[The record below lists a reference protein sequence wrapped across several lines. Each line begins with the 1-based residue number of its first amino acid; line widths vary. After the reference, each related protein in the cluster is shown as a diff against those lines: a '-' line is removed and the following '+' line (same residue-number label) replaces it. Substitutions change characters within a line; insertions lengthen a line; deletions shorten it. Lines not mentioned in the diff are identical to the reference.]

1 MAEET
6 LKVIAR
12 IKARPE
18 KIDELRALL
27 GGLVEPTR
35 AEPGCLRYELLHNT
49 ADPTDFTFVEEWRDD
64 AALESHFSTA
74 HIKAALARFNEL
86 AAEPLD
92 LRRYR
97 AAGSV
102 GSKQ

>member
-18 KIDELRALL
+18 KIDEMREMLS
-27 GGLVEPTR
+27 GLVAPTR
-35 AEPGCLRYELLHNT
+35 AEAGCVRYELLHNT
-49 ADPTDFTFVEEWRDD
+49 ADPADFTFVEEWRDD
-64 AALESHFSTA
+64 AALESHFSTG
-74 HIKAALARFNEL
+74 HVQAALTRFQEL
-86 AAEPLD
+86 AAEPMD

-97 AAGSV
+97 SV
-102 GSKQ
+102 G

>member
-12 IKARPE
+12 IKARPD
-18 KIDELRALL
+18 KIEEMRALL
-27 GGLVEPTR
+27 SGLVRPTR

-49 ADPTDFTFVEEWRDD
+49 TDPADFTFVEEWRDD
-64 AALESHFSTA
+64 AALESHFDTE
-74 HIKAALARFNEL
+74 HVRAALTRFQEL
-86 AAEPLD
+86 AAEPMD

-97 AAGSV
+97 SV
-102 GSKQ
+102 

>member
-12 IKARPE
+12 IKARPD
-18 KIDELRALL
+18 KVDEMRALL
-27 GGLVEPTR
+27 AGLVGPTR

-49 ADPTDFTFVEEWRDD
+49 ADPTDFTFVEEWSGDH
-64 AALESHFSTA
+64 ALESHFNTE
-74 HIKAALARFNEL
+74 HVKAALTRFQEL
-86 AAEPLD
+86 AAEPMD

-97 AAGSV
+97 AAG
-102 GSKQ
+102 

>member
-6 LKVIAR
+6 LRVIAHIR
-12 IKARPE
+12 ARPE
-18 KIDELRALL
+18 KIEEMRALL
-27 GGLVEPTR
+27 TGLVQPTR
-35 AEPGCLRYELLHNT
+35 AESGCLRYELLHNA

-64 AALESHFSTA
+64 SALESHFNTE
-74 HIKAALARFNEL
+74 HVKAALARFQEV

-97 AAGSV
+97 AV
-102 GSKQ
+102 G

>member
-12 IKARPE
+12 IRALPGQ
-18 KIDELRALL
+18 IDEMRELL
-27 GGLVEPTR
+27 AGLVSPTR
-35 AEPGCLRYELLHNT
+35 AEAGCLRYELLHNLT
-49 ADPTDFTFVEEWRDD
+49 DPSDFTFVEEWRDD
-64 AALESHFSTA
+64 TALESHFNTE
-74 HIKAALARFNEL
+74 HIKAALARFQEL

-97 AAGSV
+97 TAG
-102 GSKQ
+102 

>member
-6 LKVIAR
+6 LKVIAHIR
-12 IKARPE
+12 ARPE
-18 KIDELRALL
+18 KIDEMREMLS
-27 GGLVEPTR
+27 GLVGPTR
-35 AEPGCLRYELLHNT
+35 AEAGCVRYELLHNT

-64 AALESHFSTA
+64 AALESHFNTE
-74 HIKAALARFNEL
+74 HIKRALTRFQEL

-97 AAGSV
+97 AAE
-102 GSKQ
+102 

>member
-18 KIDELRALL
+18 KIEETRALL
-27 GGLVEPTR
+27 TGLVEPTR
-35 AEPGCLRYELLHNT
+35 AEAGCLRYELLHNT

-64 AALESHFSTA
+64 SALESHFNTE
-74 HIKAALARFNEL
+74 HVKAALARFQEL

-97 AAGSV
+97 AV
-102 GSKQ
+102 G

>member
-6 LKVIAR
+6 LKVIAHIR
-12 IKARPE
+12 ARPE
-18 KIDELRALL
+18 KIEEMRAMLT
-27 GGLVEPTR
+27 GLVEPTR
-35 AEPGCLRYELLHNT
+35 AEAGCLRYELLHNT

-64 AALESHFSTA
+64 SALESHFSTE
-74 HIKAALARFNEL
+74 HIKAALARFQEL

-97 AAGSV
+97 AV
-102 GSKQ
+102 G

>member
-1 MAEET
+1 MVEET

-18 KIDELRALL
+18 MIEEMRALL
-27 GGLVEPTR
+27 SSLIEPTR

-49 ADPTDFTFVEEWRDD
+49 ADPSDFAFVEGWRDD
-64 AALESHFSTA
+64 SALESHFSTG
-74 HIKAALARFNEL
+74 HVKAALKRFQEL
-86 AAEPLD
+86 AAEPMD

-97 AAGSV
+97 AVA
-102 GSKQ
+102 

>member
-12 IKARPE
+12 ITARPE
-18 KIDELRALL
+18 KIDEMRALL
-27 GGLVEPTR
+27 AGLVAPTR
-35 AEPGCLRYELLHNT
+35 AEAGCLRYELLHNT
-49 ADPTDFTFVEEWRDD
+49 ADPSEFTFVEEWRDD
-64 AALESHFSTA
+64 AALESHFNTA
-74 HIKAALARFNEL
+74 HVKGALARFQEF

-97 AAGSV
+97 SE
-102 GSKQ
+102 Q

>member
-18 KIDELRALL
+18 KIDEMREMLA
-27 GGLVEPTR
+27 GLVGPTR
-35 AEPGCLRYELLHNT
+35 AEAGCLRYELLHNLT
-49 ADPTDFTFVEEWRDD
+49 DPADFTFVEEWRDD
-64 AALESHFSTA
+64 SALESHFNTA
-74 HIKAALARFNEL
+74 HVKAALTRFQEL
-86 AAEPLD
+86 AAEPMD

-97 AAGSV
+97 AAG
-102 GSKQ
+102 

>member
-18 KIDELRALL
+18 KVDEMRALL
-27 GGLVEPTR
+27 AGLVTPTR
-35 AEPGCLRYELLHNT
+35 AEAGCLRYELLHNLT
-49 ADPTDFTFVEEWRDD
+49 DAADFTFVEEWRDA
-64 AALESHFSTA
+64 AALESHFNTE
-74 HIKAALARFNEL
+74 HVRAALARFQEL
-86 AAEPLD
+86 AAEPMD

-97 AAGSV
+97 SAD
-102 GSKQ
+102 

>member
-18 KIDELRALL
+18 KIDEMRALL
-27 GGLVEPTR
+27 SGLVGPTR
-35 AEPGCLRYELLHNT
+35 AEPGCLRYELLHNLT
-49 ADPTDFTFVEEWRDD
+49 DPADFTFVEEWADD
-64 AALESHFSTA
+64 AALESHFNTA
-74 HIKAALARFNEL
+74 HVRGALARFQEL
-86 AAEPLD
+86 AAEPMD

-97 AAGSV
+97 SAV
-102 GSKQ
+102 

>member
-18 KIDELRALL
+18 KIDEMRALL
-27 GGLVEPTR
+27 SGLVRPTR
-35 AEPGCLRYELLHNT
+35 AEPGCLRYELLHNLT
-49 ADPTDFTFVEEWRDD
+49 EPADFTFVEEWRDD
-64 AALESHFSTA
+64 SALESHFNTE
-74 HIKAALARFNEL
+74 HVKGALARFQEL
-86 AAEPLD
+86 AAEPMD

-97 AAGSV
+97 AAG
-102 GSKQ
+102 

>member
-6 LKVIAR
+6 LRVIAR

-18 KIDELRALL
+18 KIEELRALL
-27 GGLVEPTR
+27 SGLVEPTR
-35 AEPGCLRYELLHNT
+35 AEPGCLRYELLHNLT
-49 ADPTDFTFVEEWRDD
+49 DPSYFTFVEEWRDD
-64 AALESHFSTA
+64 SALESHFNTG
-74 HIKAALARFNEL
+74 HVKGALARFQEL

-97 AAGSV
+97 AVA
-102 GSKQ
+102 

>member
-18 KIDELRALL
+18 KIEEMRALL
-27 GGLVEPTR
+27 AGLVRPTR
-35 AEPGCLRYELLHNT
+35 AESGCLRYELLHNT
-49 ADPTDFTFVEEWRDD
+49 ADPADFTFVEEWRDD
-64 AALESHFSTA
+64 TALESHFNTE
-74 HIKAALARFNEL
+74 HIKAALTRSQEL

-92 LRRYR
+92 LRRYG
-97 AAGSV
+97 AV
-102 GSKQ
+102 G

>member
-18 KIDELRALL
+18 KIEEMRALL
-27 GGLVEPTR
+27 SGLVEPTR
-35 AEPGCLRYELLHNT
+35 AEAGCVRYELLHNT
-49 ADPTDFTFVEEWRDD
+49 ADPSDFTFVEEWRDD
-64 AALESHFSTA
+64 SALESHFNTE
-74 HIKAALARFNEL
+74 HLKAALTRFQEL

-97 AAGSV
+97 AV
-102 GSKQ
+102 G

>member
-12 IKARPE
+12 ITARPE
-18 KIDELRALL
+18 KIDEMRALL
-27 GGLVEPTR
+27 AGLVAPTR
-35 AEPGCLRYELLHNT
+35 AEAGCLRYELLHNT
-49 ADPTDFTFVEEWRDD
+49 ADPSEFTFVEEWRDH
-64 AALESHFSTA
+64 AALESHFNTG
-74 HIKAALARFNEL
+74 HVKAALARFQEL

-97 AAGSV
+97 SG
-102 GSKQ
+102 Q